1 MSEEKNVEDS
11 SSSVN
16 STKTKCMVI
25 EKTEEGLERVIGVS
39 GIALTIVNYTIGASI
54 YILPAIISIQ
64 LGAFGIFAYVFC
76 AIMLGAIMLCYA
88 EIGSKITTSG
98 GTYAYIVAAFG
109 EFPGFIINWL
119 LFFGWAMLSG
129 AALMNII
136 ADSLA
141 VVFPVFIN
149 PWARALL
156 YFILIGF
163 MVLLNIR
170 STKQGVSFIKWVTII
185 KLLPLAGIIIFGFAY
200 FDSANLHWEHL
211 PSITS
216 FGNTILILFF
226 AFAGFE
232 SALSASGEI
241 KNPKRTIP
249 SGLLLGGVILLVF
262 YLLLQIIAQGVLG
275 AQIETFKEA
284 PIAAVAEKIV
294 GPVGGTIIL
303 FAAAFSCFTSN
314 SCDLFTTPR
323 ILFAGAKDGLFP
335 KVLGKVHPKFA
346 TPYIAITI
354 YAALIFI
361 FSVAGGFEQLAIL
374 ASASILLIYLAVIL
388 ATLKLRKMKQ
398 VGSAKTFKVPGGLI
412 IPFIGIASIVWLL
425 TNLAKWEI
433 LSVIIFIAAV
443 SVIYFVMKKIKK

>member
-185 KLLPLAGIIIFGFAY
+185 KLLPMPLAR
-200 FDSANLHWEHL
+200 
-211 PSITS
+211 
-216 FGNTILILFF
+216 
-226 AFAGFE
+226 
-232 SALSASGEI
+232 EI
-241 KNPKRTIP
+241 
-249 SGLLLGGVILLVF
+249 
-262 YLLLQIIAQGVLG
+262 
-275 AQIETFKEA
+275 
-284 PIAAVAEKIV
+284 
-294 GPVGGTIIL
+294 
-303 FAAAFSCFTSN
+303 
-314 SCDLFTTPR
+314 
-323 ILFAGAKDGLFP
+323 
-335 KVLGKVHPKFA
+335 
-346 TPYIAITI
+346 
-354 YAALIFI
+354 
-361 FSVAGGFEQLAIL
+361 
-374 ASASILLIYLAVIL
+374 
-388 ATLKLRKMKQ
+388 
-398 VGSAKTFKVPGGLI
+398 
-412 IPFIGIASIVWLL
+412 
-425 TNLAKWEI
+425 
-433 LSVIIFIAAV
+433 
-443 SVIYFVMKKIKK
+443 